1 MKRKG
6 FVYLLCDGEKFKIGM
21 TTKSDIHER
30 ISELQTGNPNEI
42 FLAAYH
48 KTNEPFKIERLMHMK
63 YFGRRVKNEWFDLT
77 AEDVVNFNKNC
88 EHYEMILD
96 SLKDNVFFS

>member
-63 YFGRRVKNEWFDLT
+63 YFGVRVKNEWFDLT
-77 AEDVVNFNKNC
+77 PQEVLNFKNDCKEC
-88 EHYEMILD
+88 EKILK
-96 SLKDNVFFS
+96 SLQDNPFI